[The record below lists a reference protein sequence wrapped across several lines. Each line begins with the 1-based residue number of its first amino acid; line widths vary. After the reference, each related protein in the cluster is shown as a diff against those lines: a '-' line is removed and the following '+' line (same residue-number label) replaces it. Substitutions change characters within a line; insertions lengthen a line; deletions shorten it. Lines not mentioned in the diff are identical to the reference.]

1 MRRLG
6 FGLLWVAILSLTVAA
21 RSKSKLL
28 QIYFL
33 DTEGGQATLLATP
46 SGHGL
51 LFDAGWAGG
60 RDAARI
66 VAAVK
71 DAKVKHLDYL
81 VVTHFHGDHAGGVPD
96 LARVIRVGT
105 FVDHGPNME
114 DSEASR
120 RVYDSY
126 QKTAEKARHLTV
138 KPGDGLSMKDVT
150 VKVLTAAGAHIADP
164 LAGAGTA
171 NAFCDLLST
180 SSFDDTENSRSVGTL
195 ITFGKFRFLDLG
207 DLSEKQEL
215 ELACPNNM
223 IGTVDLYLVT
233 HHGAAGSN
241 AKALVWGLAPRV
253 GVMENGVDKG
263 DDPTTWQIIHNSPG
277 LEDLWQLHL
286 STTGELPLNVAEPFI
301 ANLDEKSEGNYIKV
315 RADGD
320 GNFTVFNSR
329 TKETKSY
336 SRKGTGSSPS
346 SQPF

>member
-6 FGLLWVAILSLTVAA
+6 FAVLAVAILSIAVAA
-21 RSKSKLL
+21 RSKQKLL

-33 DTEGGQATLLATP
+33 DTEGGQATLVATP

-81 VVTHFHGDHAGGVPD
+81 VVTHFHPDHAGGVPD
-96 LARVIRVGT
+96 LAQLIKVGT
-105 FVDHGPNME
+105 FVDHGPNLE
-114 DSEASR
+114 DSDAAR
-120 RVYDSY
+120 RVYAAYENVAD
-126 QKTAEKARHLTV
+126 KTRHLTV
-138 KPGDGLSMKDVT
+138 KPGDGLPLEDAT
-150 VKVLTAAGAHIADP
+150 VKVLTAAGTHIADP

-171 NAFCDLLST
+171 NSFCDLPAT
-180 SSFDDTENSRSVGTL
+180 PPNDDGENSRSVGTL
-195 ITFGKFRFLDLG
+195 ITFGKFRFLDMG

-223 IGTVDLYLVT
+223 IGTIDLYLVT
-233 HHGAAGSN
+233 HHGAGGSN

-253 GVMENGVDKG
+253 AVMENGSDKG
-263 DDPTTWQIIHNSPG
+263 DDPATWQIIHDSPR

-286 STTGELPLNVAEPFI
+286 SAAGENPRHAAEPLI
-301 ANLDEKSEGNYIKV
+301 ANLNEKSEGNYFKV
-315 RADGD
+315 SADQD

-329 TKETKSY
+329 TKEAKSY
-336 SRKGTGSSPS
+336 HQRGNGTSPS
-346 SQPF
+346 SLPF

>member
-1 MRRLG
+1 MRRIG
-6 FGLLWVAILSLTVAA
+6 FALLWVAIVSIAVAA
-21 RSKSKLL
+21 RSKQKLL

-33 DTEGGQATLLATP
+33 DTEGGQATLVANP

-66 VAAVK
+66 IAAVR
-71 DAKVKHLDYL
+71 DAKVKHLDYV
-81 VVTHFHGDHAGGVPD
+81 VVTHFHGDHAGGIPD
-96 LARVIRVGT
+96 LAQLIKVGT

-114 DSEASR
+114 DSDASR
-120 RVYDSY
+120 RVYTAY
-126 QKTAEKARHLTV
+126 QKIADKTKHLVV
-138 KPGDGLSMKDVT
+138 KPGDGLPLKDVT

-171 NAFCDLLST
+171 NSFCDLAT
-180 SSFDDTENSRSVGTL
+180 PPNDDSENSRSIGTL
-195 ITFGKFRFLDLG
+195 ITFGKFRFLDMG

-223 IGTVDLYLVT
+223 IGTIDLYLVT
-233 HHGAAGSN
+233 HHGAGGSN

-253 GVMENGVDKG
+253 TVMENGVDQG
-263 DDPTTWQIIHNSPG
+263 DDPATWQIIHESPG
-277 LEDLWQLHL
+277 LEDLWQLHV
-286 STTGELPLNVAEPFI
+286 SAMGEVPRNVAEPFI

-315 RADGD
+315 SADRD

-336 SRKGTGSSPS
+336 NKTGNGASPPS
-346 SQPF
+346 LPF

>member
-6 FGLLWVAILSLTVAA
+6 LALLWVALFSPAVAA
-21 RSKSKLL
+21 RSKQKLL

-33 DTEGGQATLLATP
+33 DTEGGQATLVAPP

-51 LFDAGWAGG
+51 LFDAGWPGG

-81 VVTHFHGDHAGGVPD
+81 VVTHFHGDHAGGIPD
-96 LARVIRVGT
+96 LAQLIKVGT
-105 FVDHGPNME
+105 FVDHGPTME
-114 DSEASR
+114 DSEASH
-120 RVYDSY
+120 RVYAAY
-126 QKTAEKARHLTV
+126 QKIADKTKHLTV
-138 KPGDGLSMKDVT
+138 KPGDGLPMKDVT
-150 VKVLTAAGAHIADP
+150 VKVLTAAGEHIADP

-171 NAFCDLLST
+171 NSFCDLLST
-180 SSFDDTENSRSVGTL
+180 PPIDDTENSRSVGTL
-195 ITFGKFRFLDLG
+195 ITFGKFRFLDMG

-233 HHGAAGSN
+233 HHGAVGSN
-241 AKALVWGLAPRV
+241 AKAMVWGLAPRV
-253 GVMENGVDKG
+253 AVMENGVDKG
-263 DDPTTWQIIHNSPG
+263 DDPATWQIIHDSPG

-286 STTGELPLNVAEPFI
+286 SATGELPRNVAGRFI
-301 ANLDEKSEGNYIKV
+301 ANLNSKSEGNYIKV
-315 RADGD
+315 SADRD
-320 GNFTVFNSR
+320 GSFTVFNSR

-336 SRKGTGSSPS
+336 NQAGQGTSPS
-346 SQPF
+346 SLPF